1 MKRSKRKIVQRYL
14 LVMISL
20 LVVGTFISGRTCITA
35 SAASAK
41 KVVLVQGQKKQL
53 KIRKKVK
60 KAAWK
65 SKNRYIVI
73 VDKKGKIYG
82 RAAGKTVVTAKIGR
96 KIYKYKVAVKRK
108 NVTKKLKNDKYI
120 KKISKDMAL
129 YVDAQEHATRKEVLK
144 GYNALSI
151 AAIVAYQH
159 GKYQFT
165 AKEIQAWTYKLVG
178 IKPDTS
184 CIPDSDSPKCRY
196 IGKRYEDEEF
206 EKKPFC
212 YRGGDWGETY
222 PGYKIKK
229 VLKVKKS
236 VYDVEIINLYGEY
249 GANGKGTNFES
260 VGKTTIRI
268 VKNSKS
274 SYKYKVKILKYNI
287 NV

>member
-1 MKRSKRKIVQRYL
+1 MKNFRRKIVQRCL
-14 LVMISL
+14 FVMISAL
-20 LVVGTFISGRTCITA
+20 IVGGLASGRTGITA

-65 SKNRYIVI
+65 SKNRNIV
-73 VDKKGKIYG
+73 VVNKKGKIYG
-82 RAAGKTVVTAKIGR
+82 KAAGKTVVTAKLG
-96 KIYKYKVAVKRK
+96 KKTYKYKVTVKRK
-108 NVTKKLKNDKYI
+108 DVTKKLKNDKYV
-120 KKISKDMAL
+120 KKISKDMAV

-144 GYNALSI
+144 GYNAFSI

-165 AKEIQAWTYKLVG
+165 AKEIQAWTYKLFG

-249 GANGKGTNFES
+249 GSNGKGTNFES
-260 VGKTTIRI
+260 VGTTTIRI
-268 VKNSKS
+268 IKNSKS
-274 SYKYKVKILKYNI
+274 SYKYNVKSLKYNI